1 VIDEANTFLKNF
13 ENTHTF
19 SQMSLGI
26 SPVVEEKVVYK
37 EKTSE
42 VEELLKN
49 LDVNHLTPMQ
59 ALNLLGEL
67 KGKV

>member
-1 VIDEANTFLKNF
+1 
-13 ENTHTF
+13 
-19 SQMSLGI
+19 MSLGI
-26 SPVVEEKVVYK
+26 SPVVEEKIIYQ

-49 LDVNHLTPMQ
+49 LDVNNLTPMQ